1 MIAPQEL
8 RLGNLI
14 DKYGKPIEVD
24 LGIWTKI
31 NNGSVIYKPIE
42 LNQDWLLKFGF
53 EKVDNNNFKLGD
65 YSILITKREIRFIIC
80 NYMDIPPSVKLK
92 YVHQLQNL
100 IFALSGEEL
109 TIKEQK

>member
-14 DKYGKPIEVD
+14 DKYGKPIKVD

-42 LNQDWLLKFGF
+42 LTEEWLLKFGF
-53 EKVDNNNFKLGD
+53 EKKWDNIPGVGTF
-65 YSILITKREIRFIIC
+65 YFYQHILLNHRITEQFTMPIAG
-80 NYMDIPPSVKLK
+80 VKIK
-92 YVHQLQNL
+92 SVHQLQNL
-100 IFALSGEEL
+100 TFALTGEDL